1 MPIDK
6 LDVLEFTLS
15 FYSVYVT
22 LLTVC
27 VELGPLFDVVLL
39 IVLVEVLRCDFLQLL
54 DLLIVR

>member
-27 VELGPLFDVVLL
+27 VELCPLFDVVLL

-54 DLLIVR
+54 NLLIVR